1 MVEQFEWLNSVITLQ
16 YKLVTSQLHT
26 SSPYEVNEAS

>member
-1 MVEQFEWLNSVITLQ
+1 MTWLGVIILQ
-16 YKLVTSQLHT
+16 YKPVTSQLHT